1 MTCKKGRACKGVA
14 MSASTESN
22 VDYRLLSRL
31 SSLVLCSA
39 CFRHG
44 KVTPVPQLLEAHRR
58 PKNLCPACRSEAIRD
73 GKLDRVVKRRRPAT
87 VIPLNG

>member
-1 MTCKKGRACKGVA
+1 
-14 MSASTESN
+14 MSSSTKSN

-39 CFRHG
+39 CFRRG
-44 KVTPVPQLLEAHRR
+44 KVTPVPQLLQIRRR

-73 GKLDRVVKRRRPAT
+73 GKLDRVVKRSRPAT
-87 VIPLNG
+87 VVPLNG